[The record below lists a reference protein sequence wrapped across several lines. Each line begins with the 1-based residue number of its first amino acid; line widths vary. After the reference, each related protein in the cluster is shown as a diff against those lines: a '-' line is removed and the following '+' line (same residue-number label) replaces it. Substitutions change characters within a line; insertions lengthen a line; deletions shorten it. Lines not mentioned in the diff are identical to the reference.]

1 MGVARDA
8 MGNYRI
14 CLATIH
20 NNPREYLPSYFG
32 SIISF
37 GPHSLQSPWRIG
49 VSKIVLGIHME
60 IEGDREGTLGI
71 GVFFYCIRD
80 LLHILIPTI
89 YVLRGYNRF
98 IARYTTCN
106 F

>member
-8 MGNYRI
+8 LGN
-14 CLATIH
+14 
-20 NNPREYLPSYFG
+20 FG

-71 GVFFYCIRD
+71 GVFF
-80 LLHILIPTI
+80 
-89 YVLRGYNRF
+89 F
-98 IARYTTCN
+98 IALGICYIFLYLLYMYLEDITDSLLDIQHAFLGVHVALSWYYN
-106 F
+106 S

>member
-71 GVFFYCIRD
+71 GVFF
-80 LLHILIPTI
+80 LLH
-89 YVLRGYNRF
+89 
-98 IARYTTCN
+98 
-106 F
+106 